1 MQFSYPDDSKSCQ
14 IDLKI
19 FVIIDYSP
27 FRPVYDCVLVRS
39 PKLFNG
45 EL

>member
-1 MQFSYPDDSKSCQ
+1 MQFSYLDALEPCQ
-14 IDLKI
+14 LDFK
-19 FVIIDYSP
+19 FSVIIDYSP

-39 PKLFNG
+39 PKHFNG